1 MDGPGGGDALR
12 IENLAAL
19 LRDRARATP
28 NRVALRSDDTT
39 FDYATLDER
48 SNQLANGLIAH
59 GVGAAS
65 RVAYLGRPPVA
76 FFEVLFAVAK
86 INAVA
91 VPLNWRLAG
100 PEILAVLED
109 ARPDVVL
116 VDSDFIPL
124 LQGMREELPWLEHV
138 IETAGVSGGAYG
150 QWLQTQPA
158 TDPGVEPDAG
168 DTVLQ
173 IYTSGTT
180 GRPKGVMLQHGA
192 MLGYHAT
199 LAEVLRLVPESVSM
213 TPLPMF
219 HVGGIGWT
227 LAGLY
232 AGCETVLLREANPEV
247 MLATVSAFRVTT
259 MIAVPTILQ
268 KLLASPAL
276 ATADC
281 SSLSLLYYGGGP
293 ITQHVLDKALRL
305 LGCDLV
311 QGYGL
316 TECPLVTVLS
326 PEDHASGP
334 EALLSC
340 GRPLTHTQIRIV
352 DPATGQDVPT
362 GEVGELWVRSPLAM
376 SGYWNQPEATSTAL
390 TPEGWLRTGDAAS
403 AGSGGLVFMADRIK
417 DMIITGGENV
427 YSAEVESVL
436 AAHPDVEQ
444 CAVIGVPSERWTETV
459 KGVVV
464 RIAESVVS
472 SEDLIAFCRT
482 RLAGYKCPTSIAF
495 VDELPMTPSGKVMK
509 HHLRSTVP
517 NADA

>member
-1 MDGPGGGDALR
+1 MP
-12 IENLAAL
+12 IENLADL

-28 NRVALRSDDTT
+28 ERVALRIDGAT
-39 FDYATLDER
+39 FDYARLDDR
-48 SNQLANGLIAH
+48 ANRLANVLLGH
-59 GVGAAS
+59 GVRAAS
-65 RVAYLGRPPVA
+65 RVAYLGRPPIA
-76 FFEVLFAVAK
+76 FFEVLFAAAK

-116 VDSDFIPL
+116 VDRDFVPL
-124 LQGMREELPWLEHV
+124 LQELRGKLPWLEHV
-138 IETAGVSGGAYG
+138 IETAGDLGGAYEQLLG
-150 QWLQTQPA
+150 SHSSA
-158 TDPGVEPDAG
+158 DPGVGPDAT
-168 DTVLQ
+168 DTAVQ

-192 MLGYHAT
+192 MLSYHAT
-199 LAEVLRLVPESVSM
+199 LAGVLRLVPESVSM

-232 AGCETVLLREANPEV
+232 AGCETVLLREADPEL
-247 MLATVSAFRVTT
+247 MLATVSACRVTT

-268 KLLASPAL
+268 KLLASPSL

-293 ITQHVLDKALRL
+293 ITQTVLDKALRL

-316 TECPLVTVLS
+316 TECPLVTVLP
-326 PEDHASGP
+326 PEGHGSGP
-334 EALLSC
+334 EALMSC
-340 GRPLTHTQIRIV
+340 GRPLAHTQIRIV
-352 DPATGQDVPT
+352 DPETGRDAVK
-362 GEVGELWVRSPLAM
+362 GEVGELWVRSPLVM
-376 SGYWNQPEATSTAL
+376 SGYWNQQEATEAAL
-390 TPEGWLRTGDAAS
+390 TPDGWLRTGDAAS
-403 AGSGGLVFMADRIK
+403 ERAGGLVFMADRIK

-436 AAHPDVEQ
+436 ADHPDVDH
-444 CAVIGVPSERWTETV
+444 CAVIGVASARWTETV

-464 RIAESVVS
+464 RAAGSAVTAE
-472 SEDLIAFCRT
+472 ELIAFCRT
-482 RLAGYKCPTSIAF
+482 RIATYKCPTSIAF
-495 VDELPMTPSGKVMK
+495 VDDLPLTASGKVMK
-509 HHLRSTVP
+509 HHLRSTF
-517 NADA
+517 ADAVE